1 MADKLGLD
9 YDEVVILKETGVAH
23 GGVMAIYTD
32 ELILTNKKIICLS
45 KGLFG
50 GTKKTYH
57 YPLNQ
62 IKVFNGVPQVQK
74 GKLSNGTPSLD
85 LYLVDGEE
93 HFNFQS
99 KNKQTIATWIE
110 EIQKLFGV
118 SPVYASTRQRNTS
131 DDDDSVVGAF
141 KEVGEEFKEAGGEF
155 KDAGRQ
161 IAEAFG
167 FKFKSK
173 KEPVNNTSYIP
184 TRVNS
189 IPTPVI
195 NDGIKC
201 PSCGQM
207 LPSGSRFCT
216 SCGAA
221 VDKTVVVKPVQEE
234 IICPTCGKKL
244 QAGLRFCT
252 ECGSEILADN
262 PSEPSQN
269 EKQIEKDIP
278 KEKLSIDQQ
287 IELLQKLK
295 SLVDAGIISPEEFEK
310 KKKEIL

>member
-9 YDEVVILKETGVAH
+9 YDEVVILKETSVAH

-45 KGLFG
+45 KGMFG

-57 YPLNQ
+57 YPLDQ

-85 LYLVDGEE
+85 IYLVDGEE

-118 SPVYASTRQRNTS
+118 SPVYASARQRNTS

-141 KEVGEEFKEAGGEF
+141 KEVGEEFK
-155 KDAGRQ
+155 DAGRQ

-173 KEPVNNTSYIP
+173 KEPGNNASYIP
-184 TRVNS
+184 TRVNN

-195 NDGIKC
+195 NDGVKC

-216 SCGAA
+216 SCGTA
-221 VDKTVVVKPVQEE
+221 VDKPVAVKPVQEG
-234 IICPTCGKKL
+234 ITCPTCGKKL
-244 QAGLRFCT
+244 PAGLRFCT
-252 ECGSEILADN
+252 ECGSEIPEAK
-262 PSEPSQN
+262 PSEPTQN
-269 EKQIEKDIP
+269 ETQIEKDIP

>member
-9 YDEVVILKETGVAH
+9 YDEVVILKETSVAH

-45 KGLFG
+45 KGMFG

-57 YPLNQ
+57 YPLDQ

-85 LYLVDGEE
+85 IYLVDGEE

-118 SPVYASTRQRNTS
+118 SPAYASARQRNTS

-141 KEVGEEFKEAGGEF
+141 KEVGEEF

-195 NDGIKC
+195 NDGVKC

-221 VDKTVVVKPVQEE
+221 IDKPAVVKPVQEG

-244 QAGLRFCT
+244 PMGLRFCT
-252 ECGSEILADN
+252 ECGSEIPEAV
-262 PSEPSQN
+262 SAESSQS
-269 EKQIEKDIP
+269 EKQTEKDSP